1 MTAEI
6 ETHVRFVIVTVLCN
20 RYCIYL
26 YEVQGLIVICNV
38 YELYNACITAVINI
52 IVVDKDAPKGGI
64 CFMIF
69 LHYRM
74 TQLLWLYTFLYE

>member
-6 ETHVRFVIVTVLCN
+6 ETHVCFVIVTVLCN
-20 RYCIYL
+20 RNCIYL
-26 YEVQGLIVICNV
+26 YEVDLV
-38 YELYNACITAVINI
+38 YELYKACIAAVINI
-52 IVVDKDAPKGGI
+52 IVVDRDTPKGGI